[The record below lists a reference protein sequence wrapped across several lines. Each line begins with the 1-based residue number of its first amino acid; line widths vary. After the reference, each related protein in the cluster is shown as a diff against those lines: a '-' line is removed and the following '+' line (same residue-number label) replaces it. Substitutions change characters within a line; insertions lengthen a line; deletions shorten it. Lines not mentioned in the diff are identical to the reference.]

1 MGSGRSELMNAIFGV
16 DRKDAGEIYID
27 NKKVDIKCCK
37 DAIKNGIGY
46 VPEDRKKQGLILC
59 FSVEKTVPLQY

>member
-46 VPEDRKKQGLILC
+46 VPEDRKNKA
-59 FSVEKTVPLQY
+59 